1 MVFCA
6 LGFVFLKKMVKKKK
20 TGAISAPFI
29 SGDKPLLFTVF
40 LLLGIGLLMVASAGV
55 SYGNI
60 RFDDGYY
67 FFKRQLIGVGVGLF
81 ALFVFQRIPY
91 GFWKK
96 ISIPFFLGSI
106 VLLVLVLIPS
116 LGTEAYGASRWLDIG
131 PISFQPSEV
140 MKLALVIYFAAW
152 LSSKSMAKKTDFSES
167 VVPFSIV
174 LLVVGFLI
182 LKQPDTGTLGI
193 LFIIAL
199 SLFFASGAKLSHIG
213 LLLGTGF
220 AGLLILIW
228 LAPYRMR
235 RMLVFLDPEHDPS
248 GAGYQIKQALIA
260 VGSGGIFGLGLGH
273 SRQKFAY
280 LPEPMTDSIFAVL
293 GEELG
298 IVGGAFLIA
307 LFVFFAYRGFHIARR
322 APDEFGRYLAIGIVS
337 WIVFQAF
344 VNIFAITGM
353 IPLTGVP
360 LPFISYG
367 GTSIAVLLGAV
378 GILLNVSKHS
388 RMVK

>member
-1 MVFCA
+1 
-6 LGFVFLKKMVKKKK
+6 MVKKKK
-20 TGAISAPFI
+20 TGKSSISFI
-29 SGDKPLLFTVF
+29 AGDRPLLFVVF

-67 FFKRQLIGVGVGLF
+67 FFKRQLVGVGVGLV
-81 ALFVFQRIPY
+81 ALFLFQRIPY
-91 GFWKK
+91 QFWKK
-96 ISIPFFLGSI
+96 VSIPFFLTAI
-106 VLLVLVLIPS
+106 VLLVLVLIPGF
-116 LGTEAYGASRWLDIG
+116 GTQAYGASRWIDLG

-140 MKLALVIYFAAW
+140 MKLALVVYFAAW
-152 LSSKSMAKKTDFSES
+152 LSGKSPARKTDFNEG
-167 VVPFSIV
+167 VVPFAIV
-174 LLVVGFLI
+174 LLVVSFLI

-199 SLFFASGAKLSHIG
+199 SLFFASGARLSHIG

-220 AGLLILIW
+220 AGLLILVW

-235 RMLVFLDPEHDPS
+235 RMLVFLDPGHDPS

-260 VGSGGIFGLGLGH
+260 LGSGGIFGLGLGH

-280 LPEPMTDSIFAVL
+280 LPEPMTDSIFAIL

-298 IVGGAFLIA
+298 IVGCAGLIA
-307 LFVFFAYRGFHIARR
+307 LFVFFAHRGIRIARR
-322 APDEFGRYLAIGIVS
+322 APDEFGRYLVVGIVS
-337 WIVFQAF
+337 WIAFQAF
-344 VNIFAITGM
+344 VNIFAIIGLM
-353 IPLTGVP
+353 PLTGVP
-360 LPFISYG
+360 LPFVSYG

-378 GILLNVSKHS
+378 GILLNVSKHP

>member
-1 MVFCA
+1 
-6 LGFVFLKKMVKKKK
+6 MVKKKK
-20 TGAISAPFI
+20 TTHTSFLSLA
-29 SGDKPLLFTVF
+29 GDKPLLFSVF

-55 SYGNI
+55 GYGNI

-67 FFKRQLIGVGVGLF
+67 FFKRQLVGVGVGLL
-81 ALFVFQRIPY
+81 ALLVFQRIPY
-91 GFWKK
+91 QFWKK
-96 ISIPFFLGSI
+96 VAIPFFFVAL

-116 LGTEAYGASRWLDIG
+116 FGTEAYGASRWLNLG
-131 PISFQPSEV
+131 PVSFQPSEV
-140 MKLALVIYFAAW
+140 VKLALIVYFAAW
-152 LSSKSMAKKTDFSES
+152 LSGKSMARKTDFSES

-174 LLVVGFLI
+174 LLVVSFLI

-213 LLLGTGF
+213 LLIGTGL
-220 AGLLILIW
+220 AGLLLLVW

-235 RMLVFLDPEHDPS
+235 RMLVFLDPTHDPS
-248 GAGYQIKQALIA
+248 GAGYQINQALIA

-280 LPEPMTDSIFAVL
+280 LPEPMTDSIFAIL
-293 GEELG
+293 AEELG
-298 IVGGAFLIA
+298 IVGGALLIG
-307 LFVFFAYRGFHIARR
+307 LFIFFAYRGFHIARR

-378 GILLNVSKHS
+378 GILLNISKHPK
-388 RMVK
+388 MG

>member
-1 MVFCA
+1 
-6 LGFVFLKKMVKKKK
+6 MVKKKK
-20 TGAISAPFI
+20 TGKLSVPIIA
-29 SGDKPLLFTVF
+29 GDKPLLFAVF

-67 FFKRQLIGVGVGLF
+67 FFKRQLVGVGVGLI
-81 ALFVFQRIPY
+81 ALFLFQRIPY
-91 GFWKK
+91 QFWKK
-96 ISIPFFLGSI
+96 VSIPFFLTAI
-106 VLLVLVLIPS
+106 ILLVLVLIPGF
-116 LGTEAYGASRWLDIG
+116 GTEAYGASRWIDLG

-140 MKLALVIYFAAW
+140 MKLALVVYFAAW
-152 LSSKSMAKKTDFSES
+152 LSGKSVARKTDFNEG
-167 VVPFSIV
+167 VVPFAIV
-174 LLVVGFLI
+174 LLVVSFLI

-193 LFIIAL
+193 LFIIAI

-213 LLLGTGF
+213 LLLGAAS

-260 VGSGGIFGLGLGH
+260 LGSGGIFGLGLGH

-280 LPEPMTDSIFAVL
+280 LPEPMTDSIFAIL

-298 IVGGAFLIA
+298 IIGCIVLIA
-307 LFVFFAYRGFHIARR
+307 LFIFFAYRGIYIARR
-322 APDEFGRYLAIGIVS
+322 APDEFGRYLAVGIVS
-337 WIVFQAF
+337 WIAFQAF
-344 VNIFAITGM
+344 VNIFAIVGL